1 VNIAPPLSE
10 LFAECDDLNEHIILT
25 ADTVYHLSPLKGYES
40 LVITTPAPTLLSD
53 NAKPVSHEDTIT
65 ERHYEIDSQWA
76 DTVTL
81 INEQKDDPA
90 LVKYF
95 DMVRQGHKQFF
106 IRDGLLYRRG
116 KVNGNQVEQ
125 LCLPQG
131 RVETVLKL
139 DEIMS
144 KLFININVKLLGII
158 YEYASERSEAR
169 RAYE

>member
-1 VNIAPPLSE
+1 V
-10 LFAECDDLNEHIILT
+10 
-25 ADTVYHLSPLKGYES
+25 
-40 LVITTPAPTLLSD
+40 LSD
-53 NAKPVSHEDTIT
+53 NAKSVSHEDTIT
-65 ERHYEIDSQWA
+65 ERHYEIDSQSA

-139 DEIMS
+139 AHDMPASGHQAVRRTNDRIAMS
-144 KLFININVKLLGII
+144 FYFPCQWQRVKN
-158 YEYASERSEAR
+158 
-169 RAYE
+169 